1 MEHTISSDLRCNE
14 TCMRQGS
21 LLPTAQ
27 NMSYS
32 KTMQVHAAIRNNPTY
47 KYGVSYP
54 TYSVIQ
60 HGLGPEVVG

>member
-1 MEHTISSDLRCNE
+1 
-14 TCMRQGS
+14 MRQGS

-27 NMSYS
+27 NMKYS
-32 KTMQVHAAIRNNPTY
+32 KTMQVHAAIRNNATY
-47 KYGVSYP
+47 NYGVSYP